1 MSAESTA
8 RPQAATAAG
17 PERIKLSLIR
27 TIRPN
32 SFKPHQSS
40 PRINVLMCHVNS
52 CWPQAACHLHRANVT
67 DSDKVGCG
75 SITEQ
80 TQSGRYRQSWTV
92 KLNFWTQFSR
102 SDSELLTRS
111 TAGPKLGAGGVTSR
125 SHGRPAVPDHRVP
138 LRVHFTHM
146 MDWATSRIFYL
157 CAKPPPAD
165 DSADRKARTL
175 PALLAQFTVPWIL
188 ISGSFYVLTE
198 IFRFMHNVSDV
209 LYAPVHDCLHKT
221 F

>member
-1 MSAESTA
+1 
-8 RPQAATAAG
+8 
-17 PERIKLSLIR
+17 
-27 TIRPN
+27 
-32 SFKPHQSS
+32 
-40 PRINVLMCHVNS
+40 MCHVNS

-125 SHGRPAVPDHRVP
+125 SHGRTAVPDHRVP
-138 LRVHFTHM
+138 SPLHSYDGLGHKP
-146 MDWATSRIFYL
+146 DLLPL
-157 CAKPPPAD
+157 CQ
-165 DSADRKARTL
+165 
-175 PALLAQFTVPWIL
+175 ALNSMHAAPGRRLGRPESPHYKGSILAQFYCSVD
-188 ISGSFYVLTE
+188 FN
-198 IFRFMHNVSDV
+198 FRF
-209 LYAPVHDCLHKT
+209 LLCTYGEIPIYA
-221 F
+221 

>member
-1 MSAESTA
+1 MMSAESTA
-8 RPQAATAAG
+8 RPATAAR
-17 PERIKLSLIR
+17 PERIKLSLIQ

-40 PRINVLMCHVNS
+40 PRINILMCHVNS

-157 CAKPPPAD
+157 CAKLNPCRRLGSLGRPESPHYKG
-165 DSADRKARTL
+165 SI
-175 PALLAQFTVPWIL
+175 LAQFYCSVD
-188 ISGSFYVLTE
+188 FN
-198 IFRFMHNVSDV
+198 FRF
-209 LYAPVHDCLHKT
+209 LLCTYGEIPIYA
-221 F
+221 